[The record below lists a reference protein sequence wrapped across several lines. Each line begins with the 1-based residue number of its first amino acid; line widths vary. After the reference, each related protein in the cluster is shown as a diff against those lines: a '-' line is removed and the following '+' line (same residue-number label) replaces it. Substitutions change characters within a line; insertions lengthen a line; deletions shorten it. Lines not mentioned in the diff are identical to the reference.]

1 MAVDQKNVRGMQS
14 GTMGGNFDMSSGYPL
29 DNRTYNL
36 MQALVS
42 KCESIDA
49 YRQYAKDQGG
59 EFFQKMIQQEWQ
71 EAHQLFNELKGSFK

>member
-1 MAVDQKNVRGMQS
+1 MAVDQKKMQGQQSGMQQ
-14 GTMGGNFDMSSGYPL
+14 FDMNKGYPL

-49 YRQYAKDQGG
+49 YRQYAKDPGG
-59 EFFQKMIQQEWQ
+59 EFFQKMIQHEWD
-71 EAHQLFNELKGSFK
+71 EAQKMFHELRGSFK